1 MTLVR
6 KKICMIG
13 DFAVGK
19 TSLVA
24 KFVHNVFSEKYLT
37 TLGVKIDTKVVTLPN
52 TGNIKLVVWD
62 IAGTDR
68 FRTRDTRYLRGA
80 ASYLLVVDG
89 TRRHTLDTAL
99 QLKRSVDEILNAP
112 PFVMLCNKCDLQH
125 EWEITDSELQDL
137 RAKGWTVLICSA
149 KEGKNVMQ
157 AFEIIATDL
166 LR

>member
-1 MTLVR
+1 
-6 KKICMIG
+6 MIG

-19 TSLVA
+19 TSLVSR
-24 KFVHNVFSEKYLT
+24 FIHNVFSEKYLT
-37 TLGVKIDTKVVTLPN
+37 TLGVKIDTKVVTLPDK
-52 TGNIKLVVWD
+52 GSIKLVLWD

-99 QLKRSVDEILNAP
+99 QLKRCVDGILNAP
-112 PFVMLCNKCDLQH
+112 PFVRVFVKCDLQH

-137 RAKGWTVLICSA
+137 RAKGWTVLIGSA
-149 KEGKNVMQ
+149 KEGKNVSQ
-157 AFEIIATDL
+157 AFETIATNL
-166 LR
+166 IR

>member
-1 MTLVR
+1 
-6 KKICMIG
+6 MIG

-19 TSLVA
+19 TSLVSRY
-24 KFVHNVFSEKYLT
+24 VHNVFSDKYLT

-52 TGNIKLVVWD
+52 KGNIKLVLWD

-68 FRTRDTRYLRGA
+68 FSTKDTRYLRGA

-89 TRRHTLDTAL
+89 TRRHTLHTAI
-99 QLKRSVDEILNAP
+99 QLKNSVDETLNAP

-137 RAKGWTVLICSA
+137 TAKGWAILKGSA
-149 KEGKNVMQ
+149 KEGENVTE
-157 AFEIIATDL
+157 AFQMIASYL